1 VLLVD
6 DEKRDPPL
14 QCAALPFVP
23 PSMLDPS
30 KALEESGKIL
40 NFLAVSKN
48 GGFREGV
55 WLEKRQVAILDG

>member
-23 PSMLDPS
+23 PSMPDPS
-30 KALEESGKIL
+30 KALEEFGKIL
-40 NFLAVSKN
+40 NFLRSAKMGAFAKVFGWKS
-48 GGFREGV
+48 GR
-55 WLEKRQVAILDG
+55 VAILDV